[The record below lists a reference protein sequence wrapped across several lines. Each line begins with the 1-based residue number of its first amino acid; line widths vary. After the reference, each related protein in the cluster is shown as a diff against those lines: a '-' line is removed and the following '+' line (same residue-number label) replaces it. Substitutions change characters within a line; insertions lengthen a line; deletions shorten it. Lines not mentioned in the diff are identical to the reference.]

1 MTIILTSEAT
11 FTRPN
16 DTTAYAANDQVN
28 NNTAAA
34 SVAPLSWTDAIP
46 LTGGVVPPFRF
57 VGARIRKSGT
67 GVTNPSFRLHLYSAT
82 PTIATAGDNSTFAN
96 VTGRTVWLATLSA
109 TILTPHADG
118 GIIHAVPA
126 ENGAYPIW
134 QPGGETARYTV
145 YGMLEAAAAYT
156 PAAQEVFGVKLLVEF

>member
-46 LTGGVVPPFRF
+46 LTGGV
-57 VGARIRKSGT
+57 
-67 GVTNPSFRLHLYSAT
+67 
-82 PTIATAGDNSTFAN
+82 
-96 VTGRTVWLATLSA
+96 
-109 TILTPHADG
+109 
-118 GIIHAVPA
+118 
-126 ENGAYPIW
+126 
-134 QPGGETARYTV
+134 